1 MKPND
6 NVFSEKDNKT
16 PVFVLLASV
25 YDDAD
30 KEKECLK
37 SLEELKKLAETS
49 IDDKEHYSKFFFLT
63 QCRKTPD
70 VATFIGRGKADEA
83 KKLCADNNI
92 TLVIVD
98 GEMSPSQ
105 IKNLE
110 DALNTEDSEIKVID
124 RTMLILDIFAK
135 HAVTGEGKIQV
146 EIAQLKYTSPR
157 LTGRGISLSRQG
169 GTSGSIGARGPGET
183 KLETD
188 KRHIQRRI
196 LSLKNELAELE
207 KERAVKR
214 AKRQKSGIPTVA
226 ITGYTNAGKSTL
238 LTYLTNAGIL
248 AEDKLFATLDTT
260 VRRLTLPS
268 SREILLTDTVG
279 FINNLPHG
287 LVEAFKSTLDEVVYA
302 DVLLIVIDISDED
315 AKMKLEVTEKTLEEL
330 GASGKPT
337 VYAFNKSDLAEF
349 DDGGALPSD
358 VYGVSISAQ
367 TGKGVGKLLEILD
380 MVLSASK
387 KRIKL
392 LIPFGDS
399 SAVNYLYRNA
409 VVESAE
415 YTENGTLITALVT
428 DKEIGACKKFII

>member
-1 MKPND
+1 MKPNESL
-6 NVFSEKDNKT
+6 FSQPDNKI
-16 PVFVLLASV
+16 PVFVLLVSV
-25 YDDAD
+25 YDDAG

-37 SLEELKKLAETS
+37 SLDELKKLAETS
-49 IDDKEHYSKFFFLT
+49 IDDDGHYSVFFCLT
-63 QCRKTPD
+63 QCRKSPD
-70 VATFIGRGKADEA
+70 TATFIGRGKADEA
-83 KKLCADNNI
+83 KKLCSVNNI
-92 TLVIVD
+92 SLVIAD

-146 EIAQLKYTSPR
+146 EIAQLKYTAPR
-157 LTGRGISLSRQG
+157 LTGRGINLSRQG

-238 LTYLTNAGIL
+238 LNYLTNAGIL

-315 AKMKLEVTEKTLEEL
+315 AKLKLEVTEKTLEEL

-337 VYAFNKSDLAEF
+337 VYAFNKSDLVELEDTDTF
-349 DDGGALPSD
+349 PSG
-358 VYGVSISAQ
+358 VYGVSISAE
-367 TGKGVGKLLEILD
+367 TGKGVDKLLEILD

-415 YTENGTLITALVT
+415 YTENGTLVTALVS
-428 DKEIGACKKFII
+428 DKEIGACKKYII